1 MEACEIFSHK
11 KFREKVLGME
21 ACEMFFPTKKLG
33 RRFLEWKLVRFFSH
47 KKFREKVLGMEA
59 CEILSHKKF
68 RGKVPGMETCEIF
81 FLHKNEKEQ
90 VPRM

>member
-1 MEACEIFSHK
+1 MEACEIFSQEWK
-11 KFREKVLGME
+11 LVRFV
-21 ACEMFFPTKKLG
+21 PTKKLG

-47 KKFREKVLGMEA
+47 KNLGRRFLEWK
-59 CEILSHKKF
+59 LVRFFSHKKF

-81 FLHKNEKEQ
+81 FPHKNEKEQ